1 AASAIKFTK
10 TLRTGVDP
18 DKIKNCF
25 PVPGPASADQVYFLR
40 LQLTGRQ
47 AKPVSINWY
56 WLSGKNDSLDW
67 NKSKWYYTPQSGYAD
82 FSALTKLPP
91 TTLNLSY
98 STTKTGDRSRNMI
111 TVTNTGKSVAFFLH
125 LRALRKKGGEDIL
138 PVIFE
143 DNYLLL
149 APGESRIIECSYLN
163 KDAGVD
169 ASYISASAWNL
180 DQEHSKAGKNT
191 GFVNELTGK

>member
-1 AASAIKFTK
+1 MTGQQTK
-10 TLRTGVDP
+10 P
-18 DKIKNCF
+18 I
-25 PVPGPASADQVYFLR
+25 
-40 LQLTGRQ
+40 
-47 AKPVSINWY
+47 SINWY
-56 WLSGKNDSLDW
+56 WLSGRNDSLDW
-67 NKSKWYYTPQSGYAD
+67 SKSKWYYTPQSAYAD
-82 FSALTKLPP
+82 FSALEKLPP

-98 STTKTGDRSRNMI
+98 SASKTGDRARNMI

-125 LRALRKKGGEDIL
+125 LRALRKKGGGDIL

-149 APGESRIIECSYLN
+149 APGESRKIECSYLN

-169 ASYISASAWNL
+169 VPYISASVWNL
-180 DQEHSKAGKNT
+180 DREHSKAGKNT